1 MRQSSCRCVAQENDI
16 AIAKVIKREI
26 VSWERGDNPTIYTDN
41 EYLVCEYHRDEQEH
55 LNNLARREIGIS
67 SRKDI
72 KEIIN
77 LDNNII
83 YL

>member
-1 MRQSSCRCVAQENDI
+1 MRNINYCRCVGYNNNVAVAKIIREN
-16 AIAKVIKREI
+16 
-26 VSWERGDNPTIYTDN
+26 T